1 VRRAITFTEGEVRFN
16 YRIVGFALHDD
27 HVLLH
32 RAVTDDFWAL
42 PGGRGELLEPS
53 TETLKRE
60 MREELG
66 VAIAIDRLVWV
77 VENFFQHD
85 HLDFH
90 EVAFYYRMS
99 FPPDCALYRGRGPFE
114 GDEEGVRLIYQW
126 FPVNELESVRLFPTF
141 LRAGLRDLPDGIRHV
156 IHTDVDE

>member
-1 VRRAITFTEGEVRFN
+1 MRCAITFTEDRVKFN

-32 RAVTDDFWAL
+32 RAEADDFWSL
-42 PGGRGELLEPS
+42 PGGRGELLESSP
-53 TETLKRE
+53 ETLTRE

-66 VAIAIDRLVWV
+66 IEITVDRLVWI
-77 VENFFQHD
+77 VENFFEYD
-85 HLDFH
+85 HFGFH
-90 EVAFYYRMS
+90 EVAFYYQMS
-99 FPPDCALYRGRGPFE
+99 FPPDCALYQSRGPFA

-126 FPVNELESVRLFPTF
+126 FPVSELESVRLFPTF
-141 LRAGLRDLPDGIRHV
+141 LRTALRDLPDSIQHV